1 MKKANVLL
9 IVAVIF
15 QIMFLLVFTSII
27 DLYAIL
33 ASSLA
38 TSIIDFLCSGA
49 IVSGFIASY
58 IYYEENKKISVGLW
72 IISTLFLVIYIF
84 SAFIGTM

>member
-1 MKKANVLL
+1 MKKTNVLL
-9 IVAVIF
+9 IIAVIF

-49 IVSGFIASY
+49 IVSGFITSY

-84 SAFIGTM
+84 SALIGTM

>member
-1 MKKANVLL
+1 MKKTNVLL

-72 IISTLFLVIYIF
+72 IISTLFLAIYIF
-84 SAFIGTM
+84 SALIGTM

>member
-58 IYYEENKKISVGLW
+58 IYYEKNKKISVGLW

-84 SAFIGTM
+84 SALIGTM

>member
-38 TSIIDFLCSGA
+38 KSIIDFLCSGA

-84 SAFIGTM
+84 SALIGTM